1 MNKKDNLIKE
11 LYQLKQEHKD
21 LDEILMQLQ
30 DKQTVNLLQVQR
42 LKKRKLFLKDR
53 IIILSNKIEPDI
65 IA

>member
-42 LKKRKLFLKDR
+42 LKKRKLFLKDK